1 MEKIYIKNGFSF
13 DYKTSSN
20 TGSIANID
28 PNNDDLIIEVDKI
41 DEKYHCQCLISGIFI
56 QIWCIKYTIRK
67 IGE

>member
-13 DYKTSSN
+13 DYETSSN

-28 PNNDDLIIEVDKI
+28 SNNDDLIIEVDKI
-41 DEKYHCQCLISGIFI
+41 GSAYHCNCFINGIYI